1 MKRNKDAPND
11 GTEGGYGALGDLSMS
26 IECPEV
32 PGSTSSD
39 PA

>member
-1 MKRNKDAPND
+1 MKRNKDAPE
-11 GTEGGYGALGDLSMS
+11 TEGGYGALGDMSMS